1 MADNNILY
9 LVAFDYKLTFRFL
22 SQAKDGH
29 SFFGCLQLITRLG
42 NDRPTKMIS
51 INHHPTDLTDISIAS
66 YVITTHPNIGLTTR

>member
-51 INHHPTDLTDISIAS
+51 MYHQTRPHSSNNAIPVATDVVINVNSP
-66 YVITTHPNIGLTTR
+66 